1 MLSSRLIIVGI
12 LFLGSCATS
21 TKLSFS
27 ESELDAEPYYDAV
40 NVKGAFLAC
49 DLETNICKHYNLEML
64 ETAYTPAS
72 TFKIVNSIIALE
84 TGVMNDLSDTITW
97 DGIKRPIENW
107 NANSDMKAAYKNSTV
122 WFYQEVARR
131 IGEKRMKEWLKKLD
145 YGNKSIEGGID
156 QFWLTGELRITPIQ
170 QMVFLKQLVNRR
182 LPISE
187 KTYEKIQEL
196 MVYEQTENY
205 TMRAKTGWGMQDS
218 QDIGWF
224 VGYVTVAGKHHI
236 FVNVLNNSDENN
248 KKFVPSRIEI
258 AKNLLRELR
267 IITF

>member
-1 MLSSRLIIVGI
+1 MYSCRLFFAG
-12 LFLGSCATS
+12 FLLLCSCASS

-27 ESELDAEPYYDAV
+27 ESELDAEPYYDAF

-49 DLETNICKHYNLEML
+49 DLETNICQHYNLEIL
-64 ETAYTPAS
+64 ETPYTPAS

-84 TGVMNDLSDTITW
+84 TGVMNDISDTITW
-97 DGIKRPIENW
+97 DGIKRPVESW
-107 NANSDMKAAYKNSTV
+107 NSNSDMKAAYKNSTV
-122 WFYQEVARR
+122 WFYQEIARR
-131 IGEKRMKEWLKKLD
+131 IGEKRMKEWLKKLN

-156 QFWLTGELRITPIQ
+156 KFWLTGELRITPIQ
-170 QMVFLKQLVNRR
+170 QMEFLKKLVDRK

-187 KTYEKIQEL
+187 KTYEKMQEL
-196 MVYEQTENY
+196 MVFEQTENY
-205 TMRAKTGWGMQDS
+205 TMRAKTGWGMQNG

-248 KKFVPSRIEI
+248 KKFVSSRIEI
-258 AKNLLRELR
+258 AKILLKEMS